1 MKVSEKL
8 IEHDDKLVLQ
18 TAHDMTPAFEHVR
31 QLRDRGA
38 DFGESKIIASVP
50 AAVVFDW
57 LKEAGVR
64 PDDPAADD
72 VIKRKLLSGDV
83 SKFRVWNGTY

>member
-1 MKVSEKL
+1 MKISETL
-8 IEHDDKLVLQ
+8 IDHDDKVVAQ
-18 TAHDMTPAFEHVR
+18 TAHDLAPGFEHVR

-50 AAVVFDW
+50 AVVVFDW
-57 LKEAGVR
+57 LKESGVR

-83 SKFRVWNGTY
+83 SKFRVWEGTY

>member
-1 MKVSEKL
+1 MKVGERL
-8 IEHDDKLVLQ
+8 LDDDGKVIVQ
-18 TAHDMTPAFEHVR
+18 TAHDLTPSFEHVR
-31 QLRDRGA
+31 QLRDRGP

-64 PDDPAADD
+64 PDDPAAKD

-83 SKFRVWNGTY
+83 SKFRVWEGTY